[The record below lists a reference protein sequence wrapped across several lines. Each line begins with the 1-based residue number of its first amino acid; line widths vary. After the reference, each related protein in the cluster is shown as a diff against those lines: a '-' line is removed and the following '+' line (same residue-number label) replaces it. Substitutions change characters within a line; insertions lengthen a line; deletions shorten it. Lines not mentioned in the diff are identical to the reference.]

1 VAVDKHPVTQA
12 VRALRAAKVA
22 YEGHLYEYVER
33 GGTES
38 SAAALG
44 VDEHIVIKTI
54 VLEDERAKPLVALMH
69 GDASVSTKALAR
81 HLNVKLVRPCDPAVA
96 ERHTGYKVGGLH
108 PSGSSGR
115 CPSSPRERAR
125 AAAAVHQRRGAWL
138 PGGHHRRGHR
148 AGAAAHRGGLRRGL
162 TFSRAAA

>member
-1 VAVDKHPVTQA
+1 MAVDKHPVTQA
-12 VRALRAAKVA
+12 VRALRAKKVA
-22 YEGHLYEYVER
+22 YDGHLYEYVER

-81 HLNVKLVRPCDPAVA
+81 HLNVKLVRPCDPTVA
-96 ERHTGYKVGGLH
+96 ERHTGYKVGGT
-108 PSGSSGR
+108 
-115 CPSSPRERAR
+115 SPFGLKRPLPIFAPESVLALPQLFINGGAR
-125 AAAAVHQRRGAWL
+125 GFLVAITGADIVRVLQPTVVDCVAA
-138 PGGHHRRGHR
+138 
-148 AGAAAHRGGLRRGL
+148 
-162 TFSRAAA
+162 